1 MDDNIVIEKKKRG
14 RKRLIV
20 NVVEYAENKKMI
32 EEKKLLKAEKKKMKE
47 EDRNKKILMR
57 QLKMEQKMKIKLI
70 ESENIVHKKRGRK
83 PKGGKII
90 QDQPISN
97 NKVTDKHNVILH
109 LKCSMSDIKLDNND
123 TYAYDYNYDSN
134 NTTTVIPNTNTSISN
149 SNSNPKTNY
158 NLKLK
163 STDDGDTAAAAASK
177 DNIVVKCYNE
187 QTSVGYEFN
196 NNTTENDNAN
206 ANANANENANADS
219 DAECT
224 TSLKEIWKKITQLK
238 LCFHKND
245 TLMFGT
251 QRSACFWC
259 TCDFDTPPIYIP
271 KSLNREICQVYGCFC
286 HPECAAA
293 FLINEHIDSS
303 TKFERYHLM
312 NSLYGPIYN
321 YEKSIKPA
329 PNPYYL
335 LSKFYGNLSIQEY
348 RKLFKSD
355 HLVYVVNKP
364 LTHVMPELYEDN
376 NDFIVGNKLI
386 PNNNMNNLSS
396 NSAMKHNIKP
406 YKSQKLN
413 EAFGIIN

>member
-1 MDDNIVIEKKKRG
+1 MDNIVIEKKKRG
-14 RKRLIV
+14 RKILIV
-20 NVVEYAENKKMI
+20 NVVEYAENKNMI
-32 EEKKLLKAEKKKMKE
+32 EDKKVLKAERKKMKE
-47 EDRNKKILMR
+47 EDKNQKMITK
-57 QLKMEQKMKIKLI
+57 QLKMEQRMKIKLM
-70 ESENIVHKKRGRK
+70 ESENVIHKKRGRK

-90 QDQPISN
+90 QEHPISN

-123 TYAYDYNYDSN
+123 AYAYEYDNDSK
-134 NTTTVIPNTNTSISN
+134 TTTPTTI
-149 SNSNPKTNY
+149 NPMCKTNF
-158 NLKLK
+158 NLK
-163 STDDGDTAAAAASK
+163 STECDSTSDE
-177 DNIVVKCYNE
+177 NVVVKCYNE
-187 QTSVGYEFN
+187 QTSVGFEFN
-196 NNTTENDNAN
+196 NTISTSENDNAT
-206 ANANANENANADS
+206 ADIE
-219 DAECT
+219 AEPSQCT
-224 TSLKEIWKKITQLK
+224 TSQKDIWKKITQLK

-271 KSLNREICQVYGCFC
+271 KTLNRENCQVYGCFC
-286 HPECAAA
+286 HPECAVAY
-293 FLINEHIDSS
+293 LMNEHIDSS

-386 PNNNMNNLSS
+386 PNNNININNSTTATLK
-396 NSAMKHNIKP
+396 NIIKP